1 MIFLVL
7 AVISFG
13 SHYVWESLHIPLYT
27 GYAGLGGDMPV
38 VLYATVGDVF
48 YTLLVVGA
56 FCVYKRQARWLR
68 NPAHGDYI
76 ALAIAGLAIALFVEE
91 KAALLGRWEYTAAMP
106 TLWGFGLSPL
116 LQMTILLPLSVY
128 ASAFIL
134 RRLRT

>member
-1 MIFLVL
+1 M
-7 AVISFG
+7 SFG
-13 SHYVWESLHIPLYT
+13 SHYVWESLHIPLYS
-27 GYAGLGGDMPV
+27 GYAGLGGGMPV

-48 YTLLVVGA
+48 YTLLAVGVL
-56 FCVYKRQARWLR
+56 CVYKRNTKWLR
-68 NPAHGDYI
+68 NPTRSDYATL
-76 ALAIAGLAIALFVEE
+76 ALAGFGIALFVEE
-91 KAALLGRWEYTAAMP
+91 KAAVLGRWDYTDAMP